1 MRRGEVWLIN
11 LDPTVGSEIKKT
23 RPAVIV
29 NDDAIGILPLRV
41 IVPIT
46 AWQERYAVAPW
57 MVRLDPSGCVS
68 SAFGFTKPL
77 CATTGKHFCASSA
90 RCHPSTSYCFFPS
103 RETCVSITYC
113 YHRSLSQGVGTHPK
127 SCTLGATSSMRSR
140 RERCIRV

>member
-57 MVRLDPSGCVS
+57 MVRLEPDLSRWTQCF
-68 SAFGFTKPL
+68 AY
-77 CATTGKHFCASSA
+77 
-90 RCHPSTSYCFFPS
+90 STLP
-103 RETCVSITYC
+103 EN
-113 YHRSLSQGVGTHPK
+113 
-127 SCTLGATSSMRSR
+127 
-140 RERCIRV
+140 